1 MTRDAVLAA
10 GERLLQE
17 QGGRLSMRGLAAA
30 LDATPAALDQHV
42 PGGLT
47 ELLRTIATRVLD
59 RCTEAAMQGAAMSA
73 REDAL
78 GNALAAVHGV
88 VAGNRRSRA
97 WPPAIVGEYRECTKD
112 GSASSTFWPIP
123 RGSACRSAA
132 RNMVVPGHESPARR
146 GGRATT
152 PHRGRARSHHDRNCR
167 RTPVGAAFK
176 GGTMTPSQTNL
187 GPRERRK
194 RLLLGVVSLG
204 SAVALVFAAVALEWP
219 RAARLIVFIP
229 LWMAALGLTQARE
242 STCVALA
249 ARGTCNFDTGER
261 LIEDGPVAA
270 ALRRRARR
278 ITRRATIL
286 AGTLTLIVLA
296 FPR

>member
-1 MTRDAVLAA
+1 MT
-10 GERLLQE
+10 
-17 QGGRLSMRGLAAA
+17 
-30 LDATPAALDQHV
+30 
-42 PGGLT
+42 
-47 ELLRTIATRVLD
+47 
-59 RCTEAAMQGAAMSA
+59 
-73 REDAL
+73 
-78 GNALAAVHGV
+78 
-88 VAGNRRSRA
+88 
-97 WPPAIVGEYRECTKD
+97 
-112 GSASSTFWPIP
+112 
-123 RGSACRSAA
+123 
-132 RNMVVPGHESPARR
+132 
-146 GGRATT
+146 
-152 PHRGRARSHHDRNCR
+152 
-167 RTPVGAAFK
+167 
-176 GGTMTPSQTNL
+176 SQTNL

-242 STCVALA
+242 STCVGLA

-286 AGTLTLIVLA
+286 AGILTLIVLA